1 MIIQTIPFYD
11 FEHVNWNIPG
21 EKNERFDPRFLLRF
35 SAVPDQLSG
44 RLLSH
49 PCGFQLAVYDKAKGS
64 EHERLFDRKQQ
75 NYPSI
80 RGRDGS
86 CRVLECAL
94 KMDQDVQP
102 YRIGFPLLLA
112 GS

>member
-11 FEHVNWNIPG
+11 FEQVTWNIPG

-75 NYPSI
+75 NYPPSAA
-80 RGRDGS
+80 GTAPAVCS
-86 CRVLECAL
+86 NAL
-94 KMDQDVQP
+94 
-102 YRIGFPLLLA
+102 
-112 GS
+112 